1 MSIFKKSMSITRFK
15 VVGDPQVD
23 GQSISDTILAGL
35 ENNQII
41 DIEQGEEMSWGW
53 TKLTDPLS
61 PEFNDMSFMTG
72 NYMTV
77 ALRLDK
83 KSVPGAAVKRAIYFA
98 EKKEKEE
105 KQVPKL
111 ARATRVM
118 IKEAVVKNLLAKAP
132 IVTQTADVIW
142 NIDGQTLYFF
152 STNKLAREIIE
163 NVFKDTF
170 NVTLE
175 MMFPFTMGLE
185 TVDEDTLAATTPTLF
200 V

>member
-15 VVGDPQVD
+15 VVGVPQVD
-23 GQSISDTILAGL
+23 GQSISETILAGL

-61 PEFNDMSFMTG
+61 PNFGDMSFMTG
-72 NYMTV
+72 DYMTV

-105 KQVPKL
+105 KQLPKL
-111 ARATRVM
+111 SRAIKVM
-118 IKEAVVKNLLAKAP
+118 IKEAVVKNLLSKAP
-132 IVTQTADVIW
+132 TVTQTADAVW
-142 NIDGQTLYFF
+142 DIDGQTLYFF

-163 NVFKDTF
+163 NVFQDTF
-170 NVTLE
+170 NVTIE
-175 MMFPFTMGLE
+175 MMCPFTMGLD
-185 TVDEDTLAATTPTLF
+185 TVDETVLAATTPTIF